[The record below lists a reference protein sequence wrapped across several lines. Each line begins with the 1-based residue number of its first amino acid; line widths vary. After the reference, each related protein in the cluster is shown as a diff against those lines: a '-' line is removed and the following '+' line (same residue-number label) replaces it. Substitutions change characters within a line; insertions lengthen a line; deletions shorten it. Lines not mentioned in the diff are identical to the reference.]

1 MSAYDD
7 DNDVDDQDVDDV
19 DEDEVRPKWSGLFG
33 KDLDCN
39 GNDDQDD

>member
-1 MSAYDD
+1 MSAYDY

-19 DEDEVRPKWSGLFG
+19 DEDEVRPEWSGLVG

-39 GNDDQDD
+39 LNDDLDS